1 MGGQVGVIVVVVVV
15 LGSAVVV
22 VVLGSAV
29 VVVVVVDVVVWQSN
43 GFMQP
48 YSSTAGIKTTS
59 PLFSSKKLSN
69 ASGLT

>member
-1 MGGQVGVIVVVVVV
+1 MSGQEVVVVVVVVV

-29 VVVVVVDVVVWQSN
+29 VVVVVVWQSN